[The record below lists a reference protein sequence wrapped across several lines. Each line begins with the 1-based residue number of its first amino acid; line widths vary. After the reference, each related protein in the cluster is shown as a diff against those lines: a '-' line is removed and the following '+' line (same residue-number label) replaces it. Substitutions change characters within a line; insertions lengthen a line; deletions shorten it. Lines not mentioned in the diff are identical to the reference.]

1 MPELP
6 FAGVLGK
13 LVKFVLKKATGVE
26 LPERG
31 KDWYDTITPSP
42 EQALGGAEVAYSCKK
57 WGKPRNLMVKI
68 PPGVK
73 DGHRIRLRGM
83 GFPGKAGGEAG
94 DLYLRVQIR
103 RSLAERLKGLFKA

>member
-31 KDWYDTITPSP
+31 KDWYDTITLSS
-42 EQALGGAEVAYSCKK
+42 EQALGGADKECRTQNLPEWFVSRWCPLWPHYPLQEGASK
-57 WGKPRNLMVKI
+57 W
-68 PPGVK
+68 
-73 DGHRIRLRGM
+73 
-83 GFPGKAGGEAG
+83 
-94 DLYLRVQIR
+94 
-103 RSLAERLKGLFKA
+103 